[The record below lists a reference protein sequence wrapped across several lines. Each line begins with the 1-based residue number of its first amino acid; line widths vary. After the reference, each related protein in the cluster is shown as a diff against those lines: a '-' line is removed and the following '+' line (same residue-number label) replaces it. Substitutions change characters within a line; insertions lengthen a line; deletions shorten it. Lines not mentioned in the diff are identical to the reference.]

1 MRKFYYRLILS
12 IISFNLGSALMNA
25 DEFSTQLSPDEKTVV
40 MERKHLGNRPKAPS
54 MQKIYCSYY
63 DGWISI
69 EFEIDEGMAE
79 LNVIDLSTGFGSVEQ
94 FSTSTP
100 AKLYVG
106 ILNGPTQLVV
116 TTAAGQS
123 YEGFIY

>member
-1 MRKFYYRLILS
+1 MKKVLVFLSAIMTTS
-12 IISFNLGSALMNA
+12 IIMA
-25 DEFSTQLSPDEKTVV
+25 DEPSTEFSNEEKSIELTI
-40 MERKHLGNRPKAPS
+40 RRHPSNNRPKAPS
-54 MQKIYCSYY
+54 MQKIRCLYQ

-79 LNVIDLSTGFGSVEQ
+79 LDVIDLATGFGSSQ
-94 FSTSTP
+94 LFSTSAP

-106 ILNGPTQLVV
+106 KLNGPTQLVV
-116 TTAAGQS
+116 NTAAGQS